1 MRSMVEGPLLSP
13 KNPSTALRAVPLPRC
28 VSLRST
34 SRGRIV
40 LLRHN
45 SWRHFRV
52 KLRAQQGQRGSI
64 RAIATTSLRCK
75 VAIELGM

>member
-1 MRSMVEGPLLSP
+1 MHA
-13 KNPSTALRAVPLPRC
+13 PSTALRAVPLPRC

-52 KLRAQQGQRGSI
+52 KLRAQQAKEERQRADQLKESYKT
-64 RAIATTSLRCK
+64 RTDL
-75 VAIELGM
+75 IEMNTEAGPDLKKR